1 MFSDVE
7 HNTYTIGVGKL
18 TVAGLYVQTQI
29 IAYIKSFQ
37 VCVNRGIH
45 YIQAPEKN
53 KEQNRVI
60 NILPNLVS
68 KSFNSVRLIFY

>member
-18 TVAGLYVQTQI
+18 TVAGLYLQTQI

-45 YIQAPEKN
+45 HI
-53 KEQNRVI
+53 
-60 NILPNLVS
+60 
-68 KSFNSVRLIFY
+68 